1 MAIFSWLRSMGAPD
15 EPLQELVSRFGLMVG
30 HARHSFDLATDA
42 YLIGADAKTI
52 EGDVKATDEKINEI
66 HSSIRRGLVIHASL
80 RGAGEVASALAMIS
94 VAKDAELIGDYTKH
108 IAKLAVRCPKQPDGP
123 FHAILLEMKGRI
135 SSILAEARELYESE
149 DEDGARAFI
158 GRAEALKDECDA
170 ATREIL
176 TSLDERT
183 VQPAD
188 PAATVLCFR
197 YYRRIVSHSLNIVT
211 SVVLPV
217 DHLDY
222 YDEDKES
229 RGPLP
234 VEKATKRK
242 KRRKKGKKDKKKRKK
257 DKK

>member
-1 MAIFSWLRSMGAPD
+1 MAIFSWLKSMGASE

-52 EGDVKATDEKINEI
+52 QADVKATDEKINEI

-80 RGAGEVASALAMIS
+80 RGSGEVASSLAMIS

-108 IAKLAVRCPKQPDGP
+108 IAKLAIRCPKQPDGP
-123 FHAILLEMKGRI
+123 FHAQLLALKGRI
-135 SSILAEARELYESE
+135 SSALAETRELYESE
-149 DEDGARAFI
+149 DEEGARAFI

-170 ATREIL
+170 ATLEIL

-183 VQPAD
+183 LQPAD

-197 YYRRIVSHSLNIVT
+197 YFRRIVSHALNIVT

-234 VEKATKRK
+234 LKDSKRK
-242 KRRKKGKKDKKKRKK
+242 KRRKKDKKKGKKDKKKKG
-257 DKK
+257 